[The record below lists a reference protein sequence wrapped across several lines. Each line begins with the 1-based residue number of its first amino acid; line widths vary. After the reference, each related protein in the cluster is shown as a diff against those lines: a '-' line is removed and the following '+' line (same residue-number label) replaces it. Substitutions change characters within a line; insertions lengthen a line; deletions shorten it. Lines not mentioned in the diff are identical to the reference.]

1 MAGKKK
7 KLSRREQ
14 KRQKQQQKERMR
26 RRTGWQEP
34 EAPEMNWQLL
44 EDLRPFLGRRDL
56 EKGLLALAELAEDSG
71 ELVDE
76 PEFES
81 LFFPPMET
89 LMLFAETLDENDLTA
104 EEFAALPEELQIE
117 TFFQMMTQIMPQLL
131 TDEFRETLLTRTE
144 TARTRFR
151 DEGNEEKLLQTSAVQ
166 FVLEMQGDEEDEMY
180 PGLLYMIASK
190 TIDVGSVLIEPE
202 DGEELSEAELEEH
215 IRSIPG
221 FRAYL
226 DDRLRQAWREFI
238 GQLMNGEIQLQ
249 LFTDAE
255 IEEASIL
262 VEEDDGAET
271 DTLGDYLTQIMT
283 APRRVEVS
291 DRLEALLD
299 DLSEQLE
306 EGMPFIQ
313 QVQDNLP
320 DLQPN
325 TPSWAFL
332 LAALIGEMRIH
343 DSDE

>member
-34 EAPEMNWQLL
+34 EAPQMNWELL
-44 EDLRPFLGRRDL
+44 DDLRPFLNRPDL
-56 EKGLLALAELAEDSG
+56 EEGLLALAELAEESG
-71 ELVDE
+71 ELVHE

-89 LMLFAETLDENDLTA
+89 LMLFAETLDESDFTP
-104 EEFAALPEELQIE
+104 EEFSALPEELQME
-117 TFFQMMTQIMPQLL
+117 TFFQIMTQIMPQLL
-131 TDEFRETLLTRTE
+131 TDEFRETLLARAE
-144 TARTRFR
+144 TARARFR

-166 FVLEMQGDEEDEMY
+166 FFLETKGDEEAEMY

-190 TIDVGSVLIEPE
+190 TMDTGTVLIEPE
-202 DGEELSEAELEEH
+202 GGEELSEEELQEH
-215 IRSIPG
+215 INAIPG

-226 DDRLRQAWREFI
+226 DDRLRQVRQKFI
-238 GQLMNGEIQLQ
+238 GQLMNGEIQFQ

-255 IEEASIL
+255 IEEAITL
-262 VEEDDGAET
+262 LQEDEGDWT
-271 DTLGDYLTQIMT
+271 DTLGDYITQIMT

-291 DRLEALLD
+291 ARLEVVLA
-299 DLSEQLE
+299 DLPEHLE
-306 EGMPFIQ
+306 EITPFMQ
-313 QVQDNLP
+313 QAQDDLP
-320 DLQPN
+320 DLQPH

-332 LAALIGEMRIH
+332 LAALMGEINMY
-343 DSDE
+343 DAYE

>member
-34 EAPEMNWQLL
+34 EAPQMNWELL
-44 EDLRPFLGRRDL
+44 DDLRPFLNRPDL
-56 EKGLLALAELAEDSG
+56 EEGLLALAELAEESG

-166 FVLEMQGDEEDEMY
+166 FVLEMQGDEEAEMY

-202 DGEELSEAELEEH
+202 DGEELSEEELQEH
-215 IRSIPG
+215 INAIPG

-226 DDRLRQAWREFI
+226 DDRLRQVRQKFI
-238 GQLMNGEIQLQ
+238 GQLMNGEIQFQ

-255 IEEASIL
+255 IEEAITL
-262 VEEDDGAET
+262 LQEDEGDWT
-271 DTLGDYLTQIMT
+271 DTLGDYITQIMT

-291 DRLEALLD
+291 ARLEVVLA
-299 DLSEQLE
+299 DLPEHLE
-306 EGMPFIQ
+306 EITPFMEQ
-313 QVQDNLP
+313 AQDDLP
-320 DLQPN
+320 DLQPQ

-332 LAALIGEMRIH
+332 LAALTGEINIH